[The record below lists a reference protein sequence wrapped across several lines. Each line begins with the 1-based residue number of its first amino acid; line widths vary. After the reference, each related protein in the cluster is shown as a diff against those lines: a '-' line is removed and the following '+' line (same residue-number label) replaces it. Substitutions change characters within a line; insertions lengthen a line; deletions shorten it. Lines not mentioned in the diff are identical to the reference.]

1 MRKRN
6 SSTPKRNPQRL
17 ALIRTWKH
25 VALCVLALAL
35 SALPFHAQQKI
46 KPEFG
51 PVGGPVCTGPAG
63 CATPLI
69 GDLPPLMKPVVADD
83 EKCLPWNLSATQAAA
98 SSVKAVKV
106 PSKARG
112 EYQKACEASQKK
124 KLEESEQHLRR
135 AIDMFKDYSA
145 AWVMLG
151 VVLDEQHKEQEARDA
166 CSHATSINGKYF
178 PAYLC
183 LAEFSARNQE
193 WARLL
198 DLSNVAL
205 SINSENDGYSHYYR
219 AMAYFYLNNL
229 VEAQKNALQAAQ
241 IDLNHNYLPLY
252 FLLAQVYAAQGD
264 KAAAAAELRMAL
276 KNHNDPAQEN
286 VAKRYLAKLEAVPTT
301 MIDQKSGITT
311 ETAGTI
317 PLTDTPDEAI
327 ASMSELRTSNDNW
340 IPEDIDR
347 AVPPVASG
355 SACSLPVVLD
365 GAGQRIEELVHNVD
379 RFTATEILMHQPVDQ
394 LGHMGPAITTQ
405 FSYLVSYTEDPAGPL
420 HVDEFRNGSQSLD
433 PFPNHVATVGTPSLV
448 LIFHPRYVNNFKIEC
463 EGLGQWHGQPAWQ
476 VRFEQ
481 RADRP
486 NVTYSFSVDRATYA
500 VNLRGRAWILA
511 GSYQVARLETDLV
524 QSIPK
529 IRLRLDHQSVEYR
542 PVESPTNHAQLWLPS
557 STELYMD
564 FQGRR
569 FYRKHS
575 FTDFKIFSVD
585 TQFQIT
591 DPKKPLK
598 GEGSE
603 ERSFGNPR

>member
-6 SSTPKRNPQRL
+6 CHTTKPDRRAL
-17 ALIRTWKH
+17 ALIPIWKQA
-25 VALCVLALAL
+25 ALWALALAFL
-35 SALPFHAQQKI
+35 ALPLHAQVKTRA
-46 KPEFG
+46 EVG
-51 PVGGPVCTGPAG
+51 PSGGPVCASPGA
-63 CATPLI
+63 CATPMV
-69 GDLPPLMKPVVADD
+69 GDLPPLMKPEVVND
-83 EKCLPWNLSATQAAA
+83 EKCLPWNLAAMQITG
-98 SSVKAVKV
+98 STVKALKV

-112 EYQKACEASQKK
+112 EYEKACIASQKK
-124 KLEESEQHLRR
+124 NLDVAEQHLRR
-135 AIDMFKDYSA
+135 AIGAFKDYSA

-151 VVLDEQHKEQEARDA
+151 VVLDQEHKAQEGRDA
-166 CSHATSINGKYF
+166 CSQVTTIDAKYF

-193 WARLL
+193 WQRLL
-198 DLSNVAL
+198 ELANAAL
-205 SINSENDGYSHYYR
+205 SLNPENDGYAHYYR

-229 VEAQKNALQAAQ
+229 VDAQKNALQAAE

-252 FLLAQVYAAQGD
+252 FLLAQIYAAQGD
-264 KAAAAAELRMAL
+264 KGAAAAELRMAL
-276 KNHNDPAQEN
+276 KNQNDPAQEV
-286 VAKRYLAKLEAVPTT
+286 VARRYLAKLEAEPST
-301 MIDQKSGITT
+301 MIDQKSGIAS

-327 ASMSELRTSNDNW
+327 ASMSQLRTPNDSW

-355 SACSLPVVLD
+355 SACSLPAVLD
-365 GAGQRIEELVHNVD
+365 GAGRRIVELVHNVD
-379 RFTATEILMHQPVDQ
+379 RFTATEVLMHQPVDH
-394 LGHMGPAITTQ
+394 LGHMGPSTTTQ
-405 FSYLVSYTEDPAGPL
+405 FNYLVSYTEDSTGSF
-420 HVDEFRNGSQSLD
+420 HVDEFRDGSLSLE
-433 PFPNHVATVGTPSLV
+433 PFPNHIATVGTPSLV
-448 LIFHPRYVNNFKIEC
+448 LIFHPRYVGNFKMEC
-463 EGLGQWHGQPAWQ
+463 EGLGQWHGEPAWQ

-481 RADRP
+481 RTDRP
-486 NVTYSFSVDRATYA
+486 NLTYSFTINRTTYD

-511 GSYQVARLETDLV
+511 GSYQVARLEIDLV

-542 PVESPTNHAQLWLPS
+542 PVKSSTKNLELWLPS

-585 TQFQIT
+585 TQYQT
-591 DPKKPLK
+591 TRPKERAT
-598 GEGSE
+598 GE
-603 ERSFGNPR
+603 